1 MIKPYLPYLF
11 IIILSIIT
19 ISSCKKEDVNM
30 DCTGRDPSYS
40 MDILPLVNR
49 SCALSGCHVKGFKNG
64 DYTTYAGLKAKADNG
79 SLKKRVAKRQNMPP
93 KSSSAQKLTAAE
105 MELFYCWIERGAKNN

>member
-11 IIILSIIT
+11 IIILSIII
-19 ISSCKKEDVNM
+19 ISSCNKEDLNHNC
-30 DCTGRDPSYS
+30 DGRDPSYS
-40 MDILPLVNR
+40 SDILPIVNR

-64 DYTTYAGLKAKADNG
+64 DYTTYSGLKAKADNG
-79 SLKKRVAKRQNMPP
+79 KLGKRIVKKQNMPP

-105 MELFYCWIERGAKNN
+105 MELFNCWIQRGAKNN